1 MSVYSK
7 IAKLYF
13 QEDESDHQLY
23 GVCEIIPLIPVY
35 SLVYME
41 ILREKLV
48 SATVSVTTQY

>member
-7 IAKLYF
+7 IAKLYL